1 MTMPPGRPRLDLE
14 PFKDEIIAAFNR
26 RETVE
31 SMLKGL
37 AAKGYEVNGK
47 TFQRRLREWGLYR
60 YSKTPNK
67 KNGRN
72 GTAEAAAAAA
82 AVGQSSFS
90 ARASAP
96 PAAAESTA
104 RDSSAAQ
111 TPASSATA
119 PVTKPLLQPIMQHG
133 ERPGSLQDRDD
144 DDSSESIPSAAS
156 SPKAPRNNSSLFNTY
171 LERLRPLPQASA
183 PQPNMS
189 QKVWTRRHPAGFGL
203 EKSLAAVRDPAA
215 APTPIPSPPR
225 DVEVI
230 QQECDSITF
239 QSFTYEDAFELGHLL
254 HARLLPFALVNKKP
268 TVISIALA
276 NSQQVLF
283 QTAVGS
289 GSLPDNETWVQRKR
303 NAVLRW
309 GCSTWLLHNKLGGD
323 EQLFASKFGM
333 STEQAGKYA
342 IHGGGVPIRVQGVEG
357 VVAVVV
363 VSGLKQDEDH
373 SVIVDVIKT
382 HYQ

>member
-1 MTMPPGRPRLDLE
+1 MPPGRPRLDLE
-14 PFKDEIIAAFNR
+14 PFKDEIIEAFNR

-37 AAKGYEVNGK
+37 AAKGYEINGK

-72 GTAEAAAAAA
+72 STAATSAAA
-82 AVGQSSFS
+82 GQSSFS
-90 ARASAP
+90 ARASTS
-96 PAAAESTA
+96 AAEESTA
-104 RDSSAAQ
+104 QSATQARAPSVTTPVTIPPFLQPITQHGDIPGSEDEDDDDDGGDSSA
-111 TPASSATA
+111 SILSA
-119 PVTKPLLQPIMQHG
+119 
-133 ERPGSLQDRDD
+133 D
-144 DDSSESIPSAAS
+144 S
-156 SPKAPRNNSSLFNTY
+156 SPKAPRNNSSIFNTY
-171 LERLRPLPQASA
+171 LERLKPLSRSSA
-183 PQPNMS
+183 PRPHLHMS
-189 QKVWTRRHPAGFGL
+189 QRVWTRQHPAGFGL
-203 EKSLAAVRDPAA
+203 EMSLAAIRDPAA
-215 APTPIPSPPR
+215 APIPIPSPPR

-230 QQECDSITF
+230 QQECDSFTF

-357 VVAVVV
+357 VLAVVV

-373 SVIVDVIKT
+373 GVIVDVIKA

>member
-1 MTMPPGRPRLDLE
+1 MPPGRPRLDLE

-72 GTAEAAAAAA
+72 STAGAEAAAAA
-82 AVGQSSFS
+82 GQSSFS

-96 PAAAESTA
+96 AAAVSTA
-104 RDSSAAQ
+104 QSSSAAK
-111 TPASSATA
+111 TPAPSATA
-119 PVTKPLLQPIMQHG
+119 SVTQPPALQPITQHE
-133 ERPGSLQDRDD
+133 ERPGSLQDED
-144 DDSSESIPSAAS
+144 DDSSSESILSPAS

-171 LERLRPLPQASA
+171 LERLRPLPQSSA
-183 PQPNMS
+183 PQLNMS
-189 QKVWTRRHPAGFGL
+189 QKVWTRQHPAGFGL
-203 EKSLAAVRDPAA
+203 EKSLAAIRDSAA

-225 DVEVI
+225 DVEAI

-309 GCSTWLLHNKLGGD
+309 GCSTWLLHNKMDGN
-323 EQLFASKFGM
+323 EQLFASRFGM

-373 SVIVDVIKT
+373 GVIVDVIKT

>member
-1 MTMPPGRPRLDLE
+1 MPPGRPRLDLE

-72 GTAEAAAAAA
+72 STAGAEAAAA
-82 AVGQSSFS
+82 GQSSFS

-96 PAAAESTA
+96 AAAASTVQS
-104 RDSSAAQ
+104 SSAAQ
-111 TPASSATA
+111 TPAPSATA
-119 PVTKPLLQPIMQHG
+119 SVTQPPALQPITQHE
-133 ERPGSLQDRDD
+133 ERPGSLPDED
-144 DDSSESIPSAAS
+144 DDSSESILSPAS
-156 SPKAPRNNSSLFNTY
+156 SPKAPRNNSLLFNTY
-171 LERLRPLPQASA
+171 LERLRPLPQSSM
-183 PQPNMS
+183 PQLNMS
-189 QKVWTRRHPAGFGL
+189 QKVWTRQHPAGFGL
-203 EKSLAAVRDPAA
+203 EKSLAAIRDPAA

-225 DVEVI
+225 DVGVI

-254 HARLLPFALVNKKP
+254 HARLLPFALVNRKP

-309 GCSTWLLHNKLGGD
+309 GCSTWLLHNKMDGN

-373 SVIVDVIKT
+373 GVIIDVIKT